1 MICILK
7 KLIIQKDSHAPE
19 NIEIELISNTDEK
32 IVSYL
37 NDNLN
42 KIINHETSSI
52 VCGTGETINVSET
65 FEYFANSLSASK
77 TIPEIYDETMSLY
90 NLIFADVYLNL
101 IRYCACLIK
110 MHYIIKEQLTPNSTK
125 IKLKC
130 INLNTNKQEKIDE
143 SFLIEFEKIVEIANV
158 IIKGLT
164 DKLIY
169 EFSSQINNGYD
180 IDVKENT
187 YLINGIMYLPE
198 FLNENLKIEHIL
210 PCKIPMLKKYNF
222 NNIPKLYLQIIDFN
236 SIKEIKDKTE
246 INAYEVCGKIEID
259 RRKKQKQLCKLQKL
273 RNFKMYNNFKM
284 Y

>member
-52 VCGTGETINVSET
+52 VRGTGETINVSET

-77 TIPEIYDETMSLY
+77 TISKIYDETMSLY

-143 SFLIEFEKIVEIANV
+143 LFLIEFEKIVEIANV

-180 IDVKENT
+180 IDVKQIT

-222 NNIPKLYLQIIDFN
+222 NNIPKLYLQIINFN
-236 SIKEIKDKTE
+236 SIKEILFIFTFQQN
-246 INAYEVCGKIEID
+246 INSTRMFV
-259 RRKKQKQLCKLQKL
+259 
-273 RNFKMYNNFKM
+273 
-284 Y
+284 